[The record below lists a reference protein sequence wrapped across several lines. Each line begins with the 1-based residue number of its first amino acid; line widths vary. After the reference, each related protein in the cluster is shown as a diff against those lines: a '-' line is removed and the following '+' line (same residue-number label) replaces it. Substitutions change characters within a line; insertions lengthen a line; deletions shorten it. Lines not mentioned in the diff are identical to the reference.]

1 MLVFLKDTT
10 MNNVIRG
17 KKEVDNIEKML
28 NELVYEYDMF
38 FRGYE
43 KIEPTRKR
51 DQVKRELLK
60 LQTLRINNS
69 IIKQKSAN
77 LTHRFATYQRKW
89 VQIWLQIENGKY
101 KIDKY
106 KMNRNRKLAG
116 KEELEKGKS
125 KTVDTAPKEKDYN
138 KLLSKYEVTQQLLGV
153 NKKLNR
159 ELIRKKLKEQ
169 EEILK
174 KKYKVKGI
182 DFKVIV
188 KNGKA
193 TIKPIPIK

>member
-1 MLVFLKDTT
+1 
-10 MNNVIRG
+10 MNNIIRG
-17 KKEVDNIEKML
+17 KKEVENVERLL

-51 DQVKRELLK
+51 DQIKRELLK
-60 LQTLRINNS
+60 IQTLRVNNS

-77 LTHRFATYQRKW
+77 LTHKFATFQRKW
-89 VQIWLQIENGKY
+89 AQIWLQIENGKY

-116 KEELEKGKS
+116 KDSPKDNTEQVKAV
-125 KTVDTAPKEKDYN
+125 TKEKNYD

-159 ELIRKKLKEQ
+159 EVLSKKLKEQ
-169 EEILK
+169 EEK
-174 KKYKVKGI
+174 
-182 DFKVIV
+182 
-188 KNGKA
+188 
-193 TIKPIPIK
+193 